1 MTWRDGIVAA
11 RTREVDDDLGL
22 VPVFG
27 MEFAVDGGEG
37 AEEQVAGVGHD
48 GGAARG
54 NAVFGLKVQEAGEE
68 LVDGDGGLEF
78 GEADGECGGEIDG
91 SVFMLR
97 ELRVGATKERLRV
110 GDKEAAAGAVEEA
123 MLTTALS
130 RCSRPGRDRSG

>member
-1 MTWRDGIVAA
+1 VTWKDRLIAIGA
-11 RTREVDDDLGL
+11 RHIDDDARFGVLRVDF
-22 VPVFG
+22 VP
-27 MEFAVDGGEG
+27 DGGEG

-54 NAVFGLKVQEAGEE
+54 DAVFGLEMKEAGEE

-78 GEADGECGGEIDG
+78 GEGGGEIDG

-97 ELRVGATKERLRV
+97 ELRVAAAEERL
-110 GDKEAAAGAVEEA
+110 GAQDKEAAAGAVEEA

-130 RCSRPGRDRSG
+130 RCSRPGRDRPG